1 MKKKNKKVILILI
14 IKWTLILVPQFLLFT
29 IAHWLVIF
37 TIWKYPGVF
46 TFASC
51 FFCCPVH
58 RVVYSRICIFVFFAS
73 VNECF
78 THLQIWIFRKKNQF
92 GTDIITKRSFYL
104 PTNTERYHRQYYSD
118 LCGHCK
124 EPILKEAA
132 TLQFAFE
139 STMYISVF
147 INMDVAMLTQ

>member
-58 RVVYSRICIFVFFAS
+58 RVVYSRICFLFFVFFSFAS

-78 THLQIWIFRKKNQF
+78 THLQIWIFRKKINSVLISSQKGPFIYQQTQKGIIDNITATYVDTVKNQ
-92 GTDIITKRSFYL
+92 S
-104 PTNTERYHRQYYSD
+104 
-118 LCGHCK
+118 
-124 EPILKEAA
+124 
-132 TLQFAFE
+132 
-139 STMYISVF
+139 
-147 INMDVAMLTQ
+147 

>member
-58 RVVYSRICIFVFFAS
+58 RVVYSRICFLFFCFFLLLLMNVLHICKFEFLEKKINS
-73 VNECF
+73 VLISSQKGPFIYQQTQKGIIDNI
-78 THLQIWIFRKKNQF
+78 TATYADTVKNQ
-92 GTDIITKRSFYL
+92 S
-104 PTNTERYHRQYYSD
+104 
-118 LCGHCK
+118 
-124 EPILKEAA
+124 
-132 TLQFAFE
+132 
-139 STMYISVF
+139 
-147 INMDVAMLTQ
+147 